1 MAVDNTHIKYL
12 KGSDKKAWNNYCEA
26 LKAQTKLEGFL
37 SGLKVGDLKKG
48 EVMEIPVNKNKNTT
62 NKTKK

>member
-12 KGSDKKAWNNYCEA
+12 KGTDKKAWNNYGEA

-37 SGLKVGDLKKG
+37 SGLKVGGLKKG
-48 EVMEIPVNKNKNTT
+48 EVMEIPVNKNNKKVKN
-62 NKTKK
+62 KK